1 MMHLI
6 ACLREGYIMSARL
19 SLALS
24 LFLLASLFPRPAAAR
39 QPAPAAP
46 QPRPVTLHATN
57 VALSRVL
64 ADLLGQTG
72 IRVEDQRGEGDA
84 SITVNLD
91 RVPFWQALD
100 AIAAAA
106 GAGVYLP
113 PRGGRIALVKRPAG
127 RPAPLLSHDGFFRCS
142 LRKVVTA
149 HDLDTGDD
157 RCTVFLEV
165 AWEPGLLPLYLE
177 TRPQELRLLDDKRR
191 PVPVSTDGSSLAPV
205 DGRISLISE
214 VQIPALPRSSPRIGL
229 LEGRLNVIA
238 PSKMLT
244 FHFDALDRLDKAAP
258 DAPERRQTQEGVVC
272 RLGKIVLARDRW
284 TVQVVLDYPPGN
296 RPLESYQSWVVNNEL
311 VLEGPDGKRRL
322 ASSDYVLESSTPR
335 HAVLSYHFRDR
346 DKQVRGRPEDWHLT
360 YRTPAS
366 VVEWPVRFSFKDV
379 PLGKP

>member
-1 MMHLI
+1 
-6 ACLREGYIMSARL
+6 
-19 SLALS
+19 
-24 LFLLASLFPRPAAAR
+24 
-39 QPAPAAP
+39 
-46 QPRPVTLHATN
+46 
-57 VALSRVL
+57 
-64 ADLLGQTG
+64 
-72 IRVEDQRGEGDA
+72 
-84 SITVNLD
+84 
-91 RVPFWQALD
+91 
-100 AIAAAA
+100 
-106 GAGVYLP
+106 
-113 PRGGRIALVKRPAG
+113 
-127 RPAPLLSHDGFFRCS
+127 
-142 LRKVVTA
+142 VVTA

-214 VQIPALPRSSPRIGL
+214 VQIPSLPRSSPRIGL

-244 FHFDALDRLDKAAP
+244 FHFDALDRLDKAGP

-311 VLEGPDGKRRL
+311 VLEGRDGKHQL

-335 HAVLSYHFRDR
+335 RAVLSYHFRDR
-346 DKQVRGRPEDWHLT
+346 DRQVRGRPEDWNLS